1 MSNCLWPH
9 GLQPTGLPCP
19 WNEYWSGLPFPSL
32 GDLPGIKLGSPSLQA
47 DSLLPE
53 PPGKSLLDYPIL
65 KKKFTSYNE
74 YKMHDLDAVVKEA
87 KLGKVRIIVR
97 QARRG
102 ATKGRHLLSFWSSHP
117 QCLDLVPTT
126 AGVLSLYQGDLY
138 GNKVSLLK
146 WECIFYLHRWTSSWL
161 KSLDYFAKHL
171 SWS

>member
-1 MSNCLWPH
+1 M
-9 GLQPTGLPCP
+9 TP
-19 WNEYWSGLPFPSL
+19 WTAAHWAPLSMEFSRQEYWSGLPFPSL

-87 KLGKVRIIVR
+87 KLGKVRTIVK

-102 ATKGRHLLSFWSSHP
+102 AT
-117 QCLDLVPTT
+117 
-126 AGVLSLYQGDLY
+126 
-138 GNKVSLLK
+138 
-146 WECIFYLHRWTSSWL
+146 
-161 KSLDYFAKHL
+161 
-171 SWS
+171 